1 MTSDLLPPDL
11 SGDETENTQNVMTW
25 TGHLSELRA
34 RLLKTLLFFTLAF
47 LALYPFAGQIL
58 DLLMFPLAQAMEKT
72 GGSQRVIFT
81 GLAEGFITHL
91 KLAAFG
97 AAVLSFPFAAFQ
109 IWRFIMPGLYQNER
123 NFIRPVFIASPVL
136 FVCGGLFVFFVLT
149 PIAFKFLLS
158 FQQLSAP
165 ENALPVVL
173 EARLSEYLSF
183 LMSLILA
190 FGVSFQLPVVLV
202 VLGRLGIISAQNLR
216 DFRRYAIVF
225 IFVAAA
231 VLTPPDI
238 VSQFALALP
247 LLVLY
252 ESAVWCIQSL
262 EKKTDRDYK

>member
-1 MTSDLLPPDL
+1 MTNDFLPPDL
-11 SGDETENTQNVMTW
+11 SGDAEENEQSIMTW

-34 RLLKTLLFFTLAF
+34 RLLKTLLFFTLVF
-47 LALYPFAGQIL
+47 LLLYPFAGKIL
-58 DLLMFPLAQAMEKT
+58 DLLMYPLAQVMEKS
-72 GGSQRVIFT
+72 GGSKRLIFT
-81 GLAEGFITHL
+81 GLAEGFVTHL

-97 AAVLSFPFAAFQ
+97 SAVLSFPFAAFQ
-109 IWRFIMPGLYQNER
+109 VWRFIMPGLYRNER
-123 NFIRPVFIASPVL
+123 DCVRPVFVASPVL
-136 FVCGGLFVFFVLT
+136 FACGGLFVFFVLT

-165 ENALPVVL
+165 DNALPVVL

-190 FGVSFQLPVVLV
+190 FGVSFQLPVVLI
-202 VLGRLGIISAQNLR
+202 VLGRLGIVSTKNLK

-225 IFVAAA
+225 IFTAAA
-231 VLTPPDI
+231 VLTPPDV

-252 ESAVWCIQSL
+252 ESAVWYIQSL
-262 EKKTDRDYK
+262 EKKRDRDYK